1 MYTGNV
7 SLYFYYIRTT
17 LIKIGMLLYLHI
29 SNYGSVLGRTL
40 NRDNIMT
47 SSLILTLFM
56 TSY

>member
-7 SLYFYYIRTT
+7 SLYFYYIRT
-17 LIKIGMLLYLHI
+17 IKIGMLLYLHI

-47 SSLILTLFM
+47 SSLILTL
-56 TSY
+56 